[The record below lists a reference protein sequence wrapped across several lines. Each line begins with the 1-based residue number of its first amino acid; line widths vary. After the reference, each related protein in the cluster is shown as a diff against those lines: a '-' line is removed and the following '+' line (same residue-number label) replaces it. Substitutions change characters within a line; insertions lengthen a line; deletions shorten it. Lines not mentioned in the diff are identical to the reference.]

1 MIADKYIVV
10 DEINCFVD
18 AVFLYKSTLKVAGEP
33 TFLNSLKRTCTV
45 KVNNS

>member
-1 MIADKYIVV
+1 MIADEYLVV
-10 DEINCFVD
+10 DESNCFVD

-33 TFLNSLKRTCTV
+33 KFLNSLKRTCTV